1 MKLYELTEEF
11 SRLENMADGI
21 DNEQDAQA
29 FSELWAEIAGVFED
43 KAEKTACVIRNLEA
57 EAKAIEEE
65 EKRLRTRRKALEG
78 SADRLRGY
86 LEVHMTM
93 NGLPKITGKLFTLAI
108 QKNPPSLRLD
118 TDSLP
123 DEWWVV
129 KKEPDTSRVKDAL
142 KAGQIVDGAWLEQ
155 GQSLRIR

>member
-11 SRLENMADGI
+11 TRLEMMADSI
-21 DNEQDAQA
+21 ETAEDAEA
-29 FSELWAEIAGVFED
+29 FSQLWAEIAVDFEA
-43 KAEKTACVIRNLEA
+43 KAESTACVIRNLEA

-65 EKRLRTRRKALEG
+65 EKRLRARRKALEG
-78 SADRLRGY
+78 SSERLRDY
-86 LEVHMTM
+86 LETHMTM

-118 TDSLP
+118 TESLP
-123 DEWWVV
+123 DEWWII

-142 KAGQIVDGAWLEQ
+142 KAGEAVPGAWLES